1 MEMQLARKSKL
12 LLLYNNKNI
21 SEEID
26 KYLLNFTYADH
37 ANGKADDLQIV
48 LEDRAGL
55 WRSDWFPEKGA
66 RLSSGLV
73 VVNWN
78 GNQGEEALP
87 LGFFEIDELEPTG
100 PPDIVTLKAISV
112 PISSSLWGE
121 DKTRAWEK
129 TKLSAIANDIAGTA
143 GLGVFYDTAEDPPYD
158 RIEQTEQPDLPF
170 LQKLCEDAGLSLKVT
185 GDKLVIFDDSKY
197 EQLEPVKTIIR
208 GKSNVLSYSG
218 RSQTRNIY
226 SACRVE
232 YKGGKKKEDICFTYT
247 PPNRPKTGK
256 TLVIN
261 ERVDSIAEAERLA
274 KKRLR
279 QKNCEEMTFNLTLQG
294 DITLVA
300 GVTVMIEGW
309 GVFDGKYFINQAT
322 HGGPGYAISLEL
334 RRVLEGY

>member
-12 LLLYNNKNI
+12 LLLYNTKNI
-21 SEEID
+21 SKEID
-26 KYLLNFTYADH
+26 KYLLNFTYTDH
-37 ANGKADDLQIV
+37 ANGKADDLQIT

-73 VVNWN
+73 VSNWN
-78 GNQGEEALP
+78 GPQGEEALP

-100 PPDIVTLKAISV
+100 PPDIVSIKAVSV
-112 PISSSLWGE
+112 PITSSLRGE
-121 DKTRAWEK
+121 NKTRAWEK
-129 TKLSAIANDIAGTA
+129 TKLSAIANDIAGKA
-143 GLGVFYDTAEDPPYD
+143 GLGVFYDTNDNPQYD
-158 RIEQTEQPDLPF
+158 RVEQTEQADLPF

-197 EQLEPVKTIIR
+197 EQLAPIKTIER
-208 GKSNVLSYSG
+208 GESPVISYSG
-218 RSQTRNIY
+218 RSQTRDVY

-232 YKGGKKKEDICFTYT
+232 YKGGKKKKDIVYTYK
-247 PPNRPKTGK
+247 PPSLPKTGK

-279 QKNCEEMTFNLTLQG
+279 QKNCEEMTFNLTMFG
-294 DITLVA
+294 DIALVA
-300 GVTVMIEGW
+300 GVTVKIKGW

-322 HGGPGYAISLEL
+322 HSGPGYTVSLEL